1 MTLRPATARKRPR
14 SSTAVGKCAP
24 TSFASWRSPRAH
36 AGRTPTPSRL
46 RRTTPRK
53 RRCPPSGGATMNLF
67 SNTVTLRGFLGSN
80 AEAPSSDHIKQDS
93 FAVLLLA
100 TVSGVWGLSTN
111 QWTPRTDWHRVTCP
125 GPFFCGMVRG
135 MRRGDY
141 LEIEGELRVQ
151 QQERSVVVA
160 GERFPMK
167 LGSYA
172 VHATRIT
179 RLDRPDALVD
189 LGEDG

>member
-1 MTLRPATARKRPR
+1 MQ
-14 SSTAVGKCAP
+14 
-24 TSFASWRSPRAH
+24 
-36 AGRTPTPSRL
+36 
-46 RRTTPRK
+46 
-53 RRCPPSGGATMNLF
+53 LF
-67 SNTVTLRGFLGSN
+67 ENTVKLRGFLGKDT
-80 AEAPSSDHIKQDS
+80 EAPSSDHIQNDS

-100 TVSGVWGLSTN
+100 TVSGLWDLGNN
-111 QWTPRTDWHRVTCP
+111 QWSPRTDWHRVICP

-141 LEIEGELRVQ
+141 LEVEGELRTQ
-151 QQERSVVVA
+151 QQDRTVVVA

-167 LGSYA
+167 HGSYL

-189 LGEDG
+189 FGEDG